1 MAALAAA
8 GADIY
13 WRGDFDWTGLRAVRD
28 AVGCYDAHPWRMSLT
43 GYEAAL
49 AAGPPERLRGSAADC
64 LWDPALANLMAL
76 TGRAVMEERLIP
88 LLLADLTA
96 G

>member
-1 MAALAAA
+1 M
-8 GADIY
+8 
-13 WRGDFDWTGLRAVRD
+13 R
-28 AVGCYDAHPWRMSLT
+28 LT
-43 GYEAAL
+43 DYEAAL
-49 AAGPPERLRGSAADC
+49 AAGPTERLRGSAADC
-64 LWDPALANLMAL
+64 LWDPALANLMAK